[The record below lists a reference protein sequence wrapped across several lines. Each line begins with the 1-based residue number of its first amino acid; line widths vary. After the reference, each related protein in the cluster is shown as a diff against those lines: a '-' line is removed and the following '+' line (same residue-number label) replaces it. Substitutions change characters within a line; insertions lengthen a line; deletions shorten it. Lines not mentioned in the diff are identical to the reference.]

1 MQSTIDFMGDE
12 SVWQS
17 IVPGVVIRYRLC
29 GRHLPRWPTA
39 YFIDSH
45 WTAQKAGDPHR
56 FDPYDHCQKPGTHKF
71 CQTFSMMYLLDELP
85 AHGTYREYDAAA
97 LQFIRG
103 VIERLPENHPGF
115 NYDLKKS
122 AFLDTSSGRSPFGFS
137 LSRAESVEV
146 NV

>member
-17 IVPGVVIRYRLC
+17 IVPDVVIRRRPG
-29 GRHLPRWPTA
+29 GRHIPRWPTA

-85 AHGTYREYDAAA
+85 AHGTYREYDACA
-97 LQFIRG
+97 LRFIQT
-103 VIERLPENHPGF
+103 VIEQLPKNHPGF

-122 AFLDTSSGRSPFGFS
+122 ALDTSSGRSPFGFAGPQRP
-137 LSRAESVEV
+137 LSRA
-146 NV
+146 